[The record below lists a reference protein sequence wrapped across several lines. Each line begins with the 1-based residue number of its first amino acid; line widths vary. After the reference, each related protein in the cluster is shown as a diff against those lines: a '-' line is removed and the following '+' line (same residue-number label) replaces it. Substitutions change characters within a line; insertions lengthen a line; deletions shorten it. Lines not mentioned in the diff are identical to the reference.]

1 MNTLRLVSVLCAWL
15 GLIAAAS
22 AQSKIG
28 IIDLRKVFDD
38 YHKTRTADAMLKDQA
53 ADLDKERKAMTEQ
66 YQKSTD
72 DYKAALEG
80 ANDQAV
86 SIDEREK
93 RKKTAESRL
102 LDIKKLE
109 QDISQFDRQARSV
122 LEEEQRKLR
131 DKILVEIRGVIN
143 NKAKS
148 AGYTLVVDSA
158 AESINK
164 TPMVMYTNGEN
175 DLTTAVLAELNA
187 NAPASTPGNIRSP
200 AAAPA
205 PAANKPPLLAP
216 KGNGK

>member
-1 MNTLRLVSVLCAWL
+1 MCLWL
-15 GLIAAAS
+15 ALAAAAS

-38 YHKTRTADAMLKDQA
+38 YHKTRTADARLKDQA
-53 ADLDKERKAMTEQ
+53 ADLDKERKAMMDQ
-66 YQKSTD
+66 YQKASD

-93 RKKTAESRL
+93 RKKTAESKL

-109 QDISQFDRQARSV
+109 QDIGQFDRQARAA

-143 NKAKS
+143 SKAKS
-148 AGYTLVVDSA
+148 AGYTLVIDSA
-158 AESINK
+158 AESVNK
-164 TPMVMYTNGEN
+164 TPVVMYTNGEN

-187 NAPASTPGNIRSP
+187 NAPASTRPTAPGATPNG
-200 AAAPA
+200 
-205 PAANKPPLLAP
+205 KPPLLAP
-216 KGNGK
+216 KGPTK

>member
-1 MNTLRLVSVLCAWL
+1 MNAFKLLSVFGLSFGLVF
-15 GLIAAAS
+15 AAS
-22 AQSKIG
+22 AQGKVG

-38 YHKTRTADAMLKDQA
+38 YHKTRTADARLKDQA
-53 ADLDKERKAMTEQ
+53 ADLDKERKAMMEQ

-72 DYKAALEG
+72 DYKSALDG

-86 SIDEREK
+86 SVDEREK
-93 RKKTAESRL
+93 RKKTAESKL

-109 QDISQFDRQARSV
+109 QDIGQFDRQARTT

-143 NKAKS
+143 AKAKA

-164 TPMVMYTNGEN
+164 TPVVMYTTGEN

-187 NAPASTPGNIRSP
+187 NAPPGTTTPTPPSLSP
-200 AAAPA
+200 AP
-205 PAANKPPLLAP
+205 KPGV
-216 KGNGK
+216 K